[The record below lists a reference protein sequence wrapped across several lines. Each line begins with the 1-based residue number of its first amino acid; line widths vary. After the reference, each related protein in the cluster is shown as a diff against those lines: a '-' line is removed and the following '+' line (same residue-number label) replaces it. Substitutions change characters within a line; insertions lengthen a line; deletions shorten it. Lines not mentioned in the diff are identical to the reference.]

1 MSFQAL
7 KKKKSRGRIILLSQC
22 SQTPESHYDNLVL
35 LNLHLQFHLKNPLC
49 FLPCKVEV
57 RTESGQGPSARKR
70 EAEKVNILPRKEARL
85 PCWVVRKQR
94 QQNSSSFRKTDLRDS
109 CRSVPGQCWC
119 GWYMS
124 GSVLDAEEQPECLQQ
139 TQAQFIWTN
148 CSIFSKSMASQVGC
162 LKSATV
168 GGSTPWKSTNATG
181 CVVFLLFRELLVS
194 YLQHT
199 TDYLLQEEKQIM
211 DKCVTGW
218 EVVML

>member
-1 MSFQAL
+1 MDYFIWLQRPRFSVASCLPQIAHGQSLQRKSDCGNACQWLDPHPQRSGWMMSFQAL

-109 CRSVPGQCWC
+109 CRSVPG
-119 GWYMS
+119 
-124 GSVLDAEEQPECLQQ
+124 
-139 TQAQFIWTN
+139 
-148 CSIFSKSMASQVGC
+148 
-162 LKSATV
+162 
-168 GGSTPWKSTNATG
+168 
-181 CVVFLLFRELLVS
+181 
-194 YLQHT
+194 
-199 TDYLLQEEKQIM
+199 
-211 DKCVTGW
+211 
-218 EVVML
+218 

>member
-1 MSFQAL
+1 MFFLKHFADKDIKKYMVEQKTSPYLVLTWVPVMLITEAELKFPFLIIKAHHFHHHGL
-7 KKKKSRGRIILLSQC
+7 LYLATKAPILSGFMPPTNSSWAESAEEERLWKCLPVAWPSSPKEWMNDVSPSIKKKKSRGRIILLSQC

-109 CRSVPGQCWC
+109 CRSVPG
-119 GWYMS
+119 
-124 GSVLDAEEQPECLQQ
+124 
-139 TQAQFIWTN
+139 
-148 CSIFSKSMASQVGC
+148 
-162 LKSATV
+162 
-168 GGSTPWKSTNATG
+168 
-181 CVVFLLFRELLVS
+181 
-194 YLQHT
+194 
-199 TDYLLQEEKQIM
+199 
-211 DKCVTGW
+211 
-218 EVVML
+218 